1 MSGLKKKI
9 RIYIIDDHRI
19 VLDGLESL
27 LNREEDMFVCGVSED
42 AGDAIS
48 NFEELKP
55 DVAIVDIGL
64 RKSINGIELTRAI
77 HTRYPDIKC
86 LVLSQSDEEIYSER
100 AIRAGAMG
108 YVMKSEATK
117 TLVCAIRQIMMG
129 GIYLSENMKSKI
141 LINILHNRPGKTGPL
156 DMLSD
161 RELEIFM
168 LMGEGCR
175 ASDIAKKLQVSVKT
189 IDSHRFNIKE
199 KFNLRSVSDVMKY
212 AIEWSK
218 SNRS

>member
-1 MSGLKKKI
+1 MSGLKNKL
-9 RIYIIDDHRI
+9 RIYIVDDHRI

-27 LNREEDMFVCGVSED
+27 LNREEDMTVCGVSED
-42 AGDAIS
+42 AAEAIS
-48 NFEELKP
+48 NFDKLNP
-55 DVAIVDIGL
+55 DVAIIDIGL

-77 HTRYPDIKC
+77 HARYPDIKC

-100 AIRAGAMG
+100 AIRAGALG

-117 TLVCAIRQIMMG
+117 TLVSAIRHIMKG

-141 LINILHNRPGKTGPL
+141 LMDVLHNRPGKTGPL

-168 LMGEGCR
+168 LMGEGYK

-189 IDSHRFNIKE
+189 IDTHRFHIKE

-218 SNRS
+218 SN

>member
-1 MSGLKKKI
+1 MSGLKNKL
-9 RIYIIDDHRI
+9 RIYIVDDHRI

-27 LNREEDMFVCGVSED
+27 LNREEDMMVCGVSED
-42 AGDAIS
+42 AAEAIS
-48 NFEELKP
+48 NFDKLNP
-55 DVAIVDIGL
+55 DVAIIDIGL

-77 HTRYPDIKC
+77 HARYPDIKC

-100 AIRAGAMG
+100 AIRAGALG

-117 TLVCAIRQIMMG
+117 TLVSAIRHIMKG

-141 LINILHNRPGKTGPL
+141 LMDVLHNRPGKTGPL

-168 LMGEGCR
+168 LMGEGYK

-189 IDSHRFNIKE
+189 IDTHRFHIKE

-218 SNRS
+218 SN

>member
-1 MSGLKKKI
+1 MPGLKKQI
-9 RIYIIDDHRI
+9 RIYIVDDHRI

-27 LNREEDMFVCGVSED
+27 LNREEDMVVCGMSED
-42 AGDAIS
+42 AGDAIAS
-48 NFEELKP
+48 FENLKP
-55 DVAIVDIGL
+55 DIAIIDIGL
-64 RKSINGIELTRAI
+64 RKSINGIELTRAV
-77 HTRYPDIKC
+77 HNRFPGMKC
-86 LVLSQSDEEIYSER
+86 LVLSQSDEDIYSER

-117 TLVCAIRQIMMG
+117 TLVSAIRQVMKG

-141 LINILHNRPGKTGPL
+141 LLDVLHNRPGKTDPM

-168 LMGEGCR
+168 LMGEGYK

-189 IDSHRFNIKE
+189 VDTHRFHIKE
-199 KFNLRSVSDVMKY
+199 KFNLKSVSDVMKY

-218 SNRS
+218 SK

>member
-1 MSGLKKKI
+1 MSGLKKQI
-9 RIYIIDDHRI
+9 RIFIVDDHRI

-27 LNREEDMFVCGVSED
+27 LNREEDMVVCGMAED
-42 AGDAIS
+42 AGDAIAS
-48 NFEELKP
+48 FEKLRP
-55 DVAIVDIGL
+55 DIAIIDIGL

-77 HTRYPDIKC
+77 HNRYSDIKC

-117 TLVCAIRQIMMG
+117 TLVGAIRQVMKG

-141 LINILHNRPGKTGPL
+141 LLDVLHNRPGKTDPL
-156 DMLSD
+156 EMLSD

-168 LMGEGCR
+168 LMGEGYKS
-175 ASDIAKKLQVSVKT
+175 SDIARKLQVSVKT
-189 IDSHRFNIKE
+189 VDTHRFHIKE
-199 KFNLRSVSDVMKY
+199 KFNFKSVSDVVKY

-218 SNRS
+218 SR

>member
-1 MSGLKKKI
+1 MSGLQKMIKI
-9 RIYIIDDHRI
+9 FIVDDHRI

-27 LNREEDMFVCGVSED
+27 LNREEDMSVCGVAED
-42 AGDAIS
+42 ASEAIS
-48 NFEELKP
+48 SFEKLEP

-77 HTRYPDIKC
+77 HARYPDIKC

-100 AIRAGAMG
+100 AIRAGAVG

-117 TLVCAIRQIMMG
+117 TLVSAIRQIMTG

-141 LINILHNRPGKTGPL
+141 LMNVLHNRPGKTGPL
-156 DMLSD
+156 DILSD

-168 LMGEGCR
+168 LMGEGYKG
-175 ASDIAKKLQVSVKT
+175 SDIAKKLQVSVKT
-189 IDSHRFNIKE
+189 IDTHRFHIKE
-199 KFNLRSVSDVMKY
+199 KFNLRSVSDVVKY

-218 SNRS
+218 SK

>member
-1 MSGLKKKI
+1 MSGLQKMIKI
-9 RIYIIDDHRI
+9 FIVDDHRI

-27 LNREEDMFVCGVSED
+27 LNREEDMSVCGVAED
-42 AGDAIS
+42 ASEAIS
-48 NFEELKP
+48 SFEKLEP

-77 HTRYPDIKC
+77 HARYPDIKC

-100 AIRAGAMG
+100 AIRAGAVG

-117 TLVCAIRQIMMG
+117 TLVSAIRQIMTG

-141 LINILHNRPGKTGPL
+141 LMNVLHNRPGKTGPL
-156 DMLSD
+156 DIPSD

-168 LMGEGCR
+168 LMGEGYKG
-175 ASDIAKKLQVSVKT
+175 SDIAKKLQVSVKT
-189 IDSHRFNIKE
+189 IDTHRFHIKE
-199 KFNLRSVSDVMKY
+199 KFNLRSVSDVVKY

-218 SNRS
+218 SK

>member
-1 MSGLKKKI
+1 MTGLKQKTKV
-9 RIYIIDDHRI
+9 YVIDDHRI
-19 VLDGLESL
+19 VLDGLETL
-27 LNREEDMFVCGVSED
+27 LNREEDMCVCGVSED
-42 AGDAIS
+42 ASEAIT
-48 NFEELKP
+48 NFEKLEP
-55 DVAIVDIGL
+55 DVAVIDIGL

-77 HTRYPDIKC
+77 HTRYPNIKC

-117 TLVCAIRQIMMG
+117 TLVCAIRQIMKG

-141 LINILHNRPGKTGPL
+141 LMDVLHNRPGKSSPL

-168 LMGEGCR
+168 LMGEGYK

-189 IDSHRFNIKE
+189 IDTHRFHIKE

-218 SNRS
+218 SN

>member
-1 MSGLKKKI
+1 MSGLKNKL
-9 RIYIIDDHRI
+9 RIYIVDDHRI

-27 LNREEDMFVCGVSED
+27 LNREEDMTVCGVSED
-42 AGDAIS
+42 AAEAIA
-48 NFEELKP
+48 NFDKLNP
-55 DVAIVDIGL
+55 DVAIIDIGL

-77 HTRYPDIKC
+77 HARYPDIKC

-100 AIRAGAMG
+100 AIRAGALG

-117 TLVCAIRQIMMG
+117 TLVSAIRHIMGG

-141 LINILHNRPGKTGPL
+141 LMDVLHNRPGKTGPL

-168 LMGEGCR
+168 LMGEGYK

-189 IDSHRFNIKE
+189 IDTHRFHIKE

-218 SNRS
+218 SN

>member
-1 MSGLKKKI
+1 MSGLKQKTK
-9 RIYIIDDHRI
+9 IYIIDDHRI
-19 VLDGLESL
+19 VLDGLETL
-27 LNREEDMFVCGVSED
+27 LNREEDMIVCGVSED

-48 NFEELKP
+48 NFEKLGP
-55 DVAIVDIGL
+55 DVAIIDIGL

-77 HTRYPDIKC
+77 HNRYPDIKC
-86 LVLSQSDEEIYSER
+86 LVLSQSDEELYSER
-100 AIRAGAMG
+100 AIRAGAVG

-117 TLVCAIRQIMMG
+117 TLVCAIRQIVKG

-141 LINILHNRPGKTGPL
+141 LMNVLHNRQGKTGPL

-168 LMGEGCR
+168 LMGEGYK

-189 IDSHRFNIKE
+189 IDTHRFHIKE
-199 KFNLRSVSDVMKY
+199 KFNLRSVSDVMKF

-218 SNRS
+218 SN